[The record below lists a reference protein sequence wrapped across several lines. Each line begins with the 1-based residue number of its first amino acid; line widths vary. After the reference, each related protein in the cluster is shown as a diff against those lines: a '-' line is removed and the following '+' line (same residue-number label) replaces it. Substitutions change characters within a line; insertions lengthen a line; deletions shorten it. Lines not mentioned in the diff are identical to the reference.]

1 MRAPDWPDRIRRREI
16 ERVATV
22 IAKLQQR
29 AAHLQALR
37 ALDKTAPVGAAA
49 KLAIAHHRKSDLF
62 LLANR
67 VTDAFVDD
75 VGELV
80 VADFVAGAL
89 AECLA
94 QRRRAQQAPHVIGAE
109 RRAAVWTNAHADGSG
124 SS

>member
-1 MRAPDWPDRIRRREI
+1 MRAPDRPNRIRRGEI

-37 ALDKTAPVGAAA
+37 ALDKTAPVGTAA
-49 KLAIAHHRKSDLF
+49 KFAIAHHRKSDLF

-75 VGELV
+75 VGEFV
-80 VADFVAGAL
+80 VADFVTGAL

-94 QRRRAQQAPHVIGAE
+94 QRRRAQQAPNVIGAE
-109 RRAAVWTNAHADGSG
+109 RRATALDECSC
-124 SS
+124 

>member
-1 MRAPDWPDRIRRREI
+1 MRAPDRPDRIRRREI

-49 KLAIAHHRKSDLF
+49 KFAIAHHRKSDLF

-94 QRRRAQQAPHVIGAE
+94 QRRRAQQAS
-109 RRAAVWTNAHADGSG
+109 RRDRRGTAGGRLDECSC
-124 SS
+124 